1 MANGLLGKKV
11 VNSRDVELVYTVPNA
26 RTATFNVNVL
36 NNGAASANVNVY
48 VSDKSYQDI
57 DFEDYNA

>member
-48 VSDKSYQDI
+48 VSDK
-57 DFEDYNA
+57 